1 MLKNTLA
8 ALILLAASIFAA
20 TASAGCDDAMKWRY
34 AERTYWKWHIY
45 ALASFPKADAVA
57 AAKRDH
63 NVYTGKTLQASPD
76 CGATWHT
83 SPPGKDIPVVD
94 ETEAVTGK
102 VYGG

>member
-1 MLKNTLA
+1 MLKHTLA
-8 ALILLAASIFAA
+8 APILLAASIFATA
-20 TASAGCDDAMKWRY
+20 ASAGCDADMTWRY

-76 CGATWHT
+76 CGDTWHAA
-83 SPPGKDIPVVD
+83 PPGRGIPTVD